1 MRHTPV
7 REAGGRGAKSGI
19 QFDISADTPSGYF
32 HRPVSLGSVQTPVNR
47 VGCKYRRT
55 RNASRRPDF
64 CFATGEGFDMHLET
78 LAHIDATLRDALAR
92 IERQR
97 NFVEEFASRGYDMK
111 APLSLLSCL
120 LVNLRHLER
129 QRYELTADVEEI
141 VHV

>member
-1 MRHTPV
+1 
-7 REAGGRGAKSGI
+7 
-19 QFDISADTPSGYF
+19 
-32 HRPVSLGSVQTPVNR
+32 
-47 VGCKYRRT
+47 
-55 RNASRRPDF
+55 
-64 CFATGEGFDMHLET
+64 MHLET
-78 LAHIDATLRDALAR
+78 LAHIDATIRDSLAR